1 MKLEFTRAEIVR
13 IILDHVNDVAPYA
26 KLDVIQDVG
35 KLPDTIVI
43 TMKEQNAAQ

>member
-13 IILDHVNDVAPYA
+13 IILDYANDVAPYA
-26 KLDVIQDVG
+26 KLDVIQDVS